1 MINTVNATL
10 LAPVLNVMPMLYLI
24 RIRATITPLPIKEPS
39 MMIIIIT
46 AILVCTNS
54 DNTENTN
61 LDNNKV
67 NIV

>member
-1 MINTVNATL
+1 
-10 LAPVLNVMPMLYLI
+10 MPMLYLI